1 MKIREKCSVTLIL
14 VLFAMVLF
22 GACSKKDGAE
32 QAASN
37 TSAEPEKVYFYAWTN
52 ADNMKPLLDA
62 FNKEYAGK
70 YEMVY
75 EKLADAR
82 TMTINTA
89 LSSGAPITVM
99 TQASAFDLRQR
110 ADAGNYLGLKQF
122 FDKEGVSYASIFGQ
136 SIEQTQNFSGDYYAV
151 PYCNNI
157 NMLFFNKKM
166 FDEAGVP
173 YPDSNWTWA
182 DFRETAK
189 KLTKGSGA
197 NKVYGAMVDVAH
209 PDQDLN
215 WALIAQQ
222 KLGSFWYYSPD
233 FKSTRFDAPEMKESL
248 QFFYDMLMVDKTSVP
263 LDEYTALRLQ
273 DDIVAMNGL
282 YSGRYAMWVAP
293 VYGCLYLNKS
303 YGEIPPGTDIGVTNL
318 PRPVGS
324 SGPVSV
330 TYTSTASIPANVKNP
345 EAAWA
350 ALKFITIDHAELF
363 AGPKAMHPGYQ
374 FKSVEDANAFND
386 IIFRDHPGLDYDMAM
401 KIMPL
406 SRALVSKDNTIIQG
420 QAKIN
425 ELIKAN
431 MSLVFNG
438 EMSVDAALK
447 DLKTKGDQYIAEDLR

>member
-1 MKIREKCSVTLIL
+1 VLLAAVFLPAGGL
-14 VLFAMVLF
+14 VFAGGGSQQSAGGG
-22 GACSKKDGAE
+22 GASTG
-32 QAASN
+32 
-37 TSAEPEKVYFYAWTN
+37 PEKVYFYAWTN
-52 ADNMKPLLDA
+52 ADNMKPLLEA

-110 ADAGNYLGLKQF
+110 ADAGNYLKLKQF
-122 FDKEGVSYASIFGQ
+122 FDKDGLTYANVFGQ
-136 SIEQTQNFSGDYYAV
+136 SIEQTQNFGGDYYAV

-157 NMLFFNKKM
+157 NMLYFNKKM

-173 YPDSNWTWA
+173 YPDPNWTWN

-189 KLTKGSGA
+189 KLTKGTGA
-197 NKVYGAMVDVAH
+197 KKVYGAMVDVAH
-209 PDQDLN
+209 PDQDMN

-233 FKSTRFDAPEMKESL
+233 FKSTRFDNPAVKESL
-248 QFFYDMLMVDKTSVP
+248 QFFYDLLMVDKTCVP

-303 YGEIPPGTDIGVTNL
+303 YGEIPPGTDIGITNL
-318 PRPVGS
+318 PRPAGS
-324 SGPVSV
+324 SGPVTV
-330 TYTSTASIPANVKNP
+330 TYTSTASIPANIKNP
-345 EAAWA
+345 QAAWI
-350 ALKFITIDHAELF
+350 ALKYITMDRADLF

-374 FKSVEDANAFND
+374 FKTQTEADAFND
-386 IIFRDHPGLDYDMAM
+386 IIFRNHPGLDYNMAM

-406 SRALVSKDNTIIQG
+406 PRTLISKDNSVIQG

-425 ELIKAN
+425 DLIKAD

-438 EMSVDAALK
+438 EMTVDAALK
-447 DLKTKGDQYIAEDLR
+447 DLKTKGDQYIADDLKK